1 MTPLIPLAAG
11 IYIGGGVVL
20 VILVILVIVLF
31 LR

>member
-20 VILVILVIVLF
+20 LVVIIIVIVLF